1 MIDLIS
7 DELTQLL
14 TENASNL
21 GMKGLG
27 SIALIVIVLLI
38 IIIALYILLFLG
50 LLKLNRKL
58 FTKIESK
65 RGNSITLQFLQK
77 TVTLALIV
85 FFIVIPMGGKKLTQ
99 SLLGSTAVVAAVVGL
114 AANEVLRNMFA
125 GLEISLYKPFDVGS
139 RIMLEDGT
147 TGIVDRL
154 TLRHVV
160 LKLVDTTRM
169 IIPNSK
175 VNASCIVN
183 YSFVE
188 YVPRSLEVRYPISYD
203 SDIDKAKDII
213 RKTICD
219 NPLTLNE
226 DKYDEDD
233 PNSRS
238 VYFLELKDSS
248 IILGA
253 TVYYPH
259 EIRTEVV
266 KDEINTCVFKALAAN
281 SIEIPYNYVNVVVDQ
296 KAPA

>member
-1 MIDLIS
+1 MLEIIQEQITSMLNENIS
-7 DELTQLL
+7 DF
-14 TENASNL
+14 S
-21 GMKGLG
+21 
-27 SIALIVIVLLI
+27 SIPFGTAALIVLVLLLI
-38 IIIALYILLFLG
+38 VIGLYILLFLG
-50 LLKLNRKL
+50 LLKLNRRIFK
-58 FTKIESK
+58 KIERK
-65 RGNSITLQFLQK
+65 KGHSISLQFLQK
-77 TVTLALIV
+77 TITLALIV
-85 FFIVIPMGGKKLTQ
+85 FFIVIPMGGKKVTQ

-114 AANEVLRNMFA
+114 AANEVLKNMFA

-147 TGIVDRL
+147 TGIVDSL
-154 TLRHVV
+154 NLRHVV

-175 VNASCIVN
+175 VSAASIIN

-188 YVPRSLEVRYPISYD
+188 YVPRSFELRYPVSYD
-203 SDIDKAKDII
+203 SDIDKAKEII

-226 DKYDEDD
+226 DKYNEDD
-233 PNSRS
+233 PGSRS

-266 KDEINTCVFKALAAN
+266 KDEINTCVFKALAEN
-281 SIEIPYNYVNVVVDQ
+281 NIEIPYNYVNVVVDN
-296 KAPA
+296 KS

>member
-1 MIDLIS
+1 MIEIIVDT
-7 DELTQLL
+7 LTQFL
-14 TENASNL
+14 TEKAS
-21 GMKGLG
+21 GDGPTFG
-27 SIALIVIVLLI
+27 GVALIVIIGLI
-38 IIIALYILLFLG
+38 VFAAVYILLFTG
-50 LLKLNRKL
+50 LLKLNRRIFK
-58 FTKIESK
+58 KIERK
-65 RGNSITLQFLQK
+65 KGHSISLQFLQK
-77 TVTLALIV
+77 TITLALIV
-85 FFIVIPMGGKKLTQ
+85 FFIVIPMGGKKVTQ

-114 AANEVLRNMFA
+114 AANEVLKNMFA

-147 TGIVDRL
+147 TGIVDSL
-154 TLRHVV
+154 NLRHVV

-175 VNASCIVN
+175 VSAASIIN

-188 YVPRSLEVRYPISYD
+188 YVPRSFELRYPVSYD
-203 SDIDKAKDII
+203 SDIDKAKEII

-226 DKYDEDD
+226 DKYNEDD

-266 KDEINTCVFKALAAN
+266 KDEINTCVFRALCEN
-281 SIEIPYNYVNVVVDQ
+281 NIEIPYNYVNVVVDQ
-296 KAPA
+296 KA

>member
-1 MIDLIS
+1 MLEIIQEQITSMLNENIS
-7 DELTQLL
+7 DF
-14 TENASNL
+14 S
-21 GMKGLG
+21 
-27 SIALIVIVLLI
+27 SIPFGTAALIVLVLLLI
-38 IIIALYILLFLG
+38 VIGRYILLFLG
-50 LLKLNRKL
+50 LLKLNRRIFK
-58 FTKIESK
+58 KIERK
-65 RGNSITLQFLQK
+65 KGHSISLQFLQK
-77 TVTLALIV
+77 TITLALIV
-85 FFIVIPMGGKKLTQ
+85 FFIVIPMGGKKVTQ

-114 AANEVLRNMFA
+114 AANEVLKNMFA
-125 GLEISLYKPFDVGS
+125 GLEISLYKPLDVGS

-147 TGIVDRL
+147 TGIVDSL
-154 TLRHVV
+154 NLRHVV

-175 VNASCIVN
+175 VSAASIIN

-188 YVPRSLEVRYPISYD
+188 YVPRSFELRYPVSYD
-203 SDIDKAKDII
+203 SDIDKAKEII

-226 DKYDEDD
+226 DKYNEDD
-233 PNSRS
+233 PGSRS

-266 KDEINTCVFKALAAN
+266 KDEINTCVFKALAEN
-281 SIEIPYNYVNVVVDQ
+281 NIEIPYNYVNVVVDN
-296 KAPA
+296 KS